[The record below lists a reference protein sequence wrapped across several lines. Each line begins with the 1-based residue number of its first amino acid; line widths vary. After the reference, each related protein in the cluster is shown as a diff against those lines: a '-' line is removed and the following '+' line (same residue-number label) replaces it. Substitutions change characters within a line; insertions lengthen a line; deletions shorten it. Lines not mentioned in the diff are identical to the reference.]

1 MKPYSAFLSQM
12 ESIPATSVTVSSLA
26 APPMPEYTEMDFSDS
41 IK

>member
-12 ESIPATSVTVSSLA
+12 ESIAATSVTASSLA
-26 APPMPEYTEMDFSDS
+26 APHTVEYTEMVFSDS